1 MSLKKVKYINRK
13 ALAMIY
19 QLLASDNQPPAI
31 YEEEKAYWVTNGYVA
46 YAFRKNTFIFNPA
59 IFRPY
64 DIGSYIDLVREK
76 ATTVV
81 RVNSFRSSRNEKVTI
96 AKLTPEDGSE
106 CAVYVNK
113 EYLDSFSKECM
124 FLTTGNPLDPIYVKS
139 FYGEEC
145 GIILPIRVSSEGW

>member
-1 MSLKKVKYINRK
+1 
-13 ALAMIY
+13 MIY

-31 YEEEKAYWVTNGYVA
+31 YEEEKVYWVTNGCVA
-46 YAFRKNTFIFNPA
+46 YTFRKSTFIFNPA
-59 IFRPY
+59 IFRPC
-64 DIGSYIDLVREK
+64 DIGSYIDLVRKK

-81 RVNSFRSSRNEKVTI
+81 RMNSFRPSRNGLGMI
-96 AKLTPEDGSE
+96 AKLTPEDESE

-124 FLTTGNPLDPIYVKS
+124 FFTTGNPLDPIYVNS

-145 GIILPIRVSSEGW
+145 GIILPIRVSNKGW